1 MELTPELKREMYR
14 MMLLSRR
21 LDERAWV
28 LHRQNKIAFHIS
40 AIGHE
45 AVQVGA
51 GFALQRGEDWVAP
64 YARDL
69 SLLLTL
75 GLKPRDFILM
85 LMGKAGEADSGGRQM
100 PGNWSMPSAN
110 VISTS
115 GVAAAQMLHAVG
127 IAQGMQICHEN
138 HAVLASC
145 GEGAT
150 SMGEWYEAANWAAVH
165 HLPVVFLIQNNGL
178 ALSTRQAQQML
189 RSPAT
194 KASGLGLPG
203 KKVDGIHPFVVF
215 EAVTQALEEARAGKG
230 PCLIE
235 VLAQR
240 IPPHSSDDDDRSYR
254 TRDEVEEARRADPLY
269 LTRTVL
275 LKEGSLTQSQVEEI
289 EEDVKA
295 VVDEAVRD
303 AERSPYPAP
312 EEAAGPVF
320 AMIDQVDSQPEPLP
334 QSANDQYM
342 TMLEAVN
349 LALDEE
355 LGKDEKTV
363 LLGMDIGVKGGV
375 FRVTEGL
382 LEKYGPERVIDAPLS
397 GAALVGVAVGLA
409 LFGLHPVCEIQFADF
424 IFPAFNQ
431 IVNEAARIHYRSG
444 GAWRVPLVI
453 RVPYGGGAGGGLY
466 HSQSV
471 EAFFTHVPGLKV
483 VVPSDPATASG
494 LLKAALHDPN
504 PVIFLEPKRGYRLLK
519 SSVQQNGYTHPI
531 GTARITMPGS
541 DLSVICYGMMHH
553 LVTQAAEALLD
564 EDISVEVIDLCT
576 LQPLDE
582 ETILQSVRKT
592 GKVLIVYEDNLFGG
606 YGAEIAARIAD
617 QAFIALDAPV
627 KRLASPD
634 VPAVPF
640 SSTMQDWF
648 MLNREKIM
656 NAIRSLARF

>member
-14 MMLLSRR
+14 TMLLSRR

-28 LHRQNKIAFHIS
+28 LHRQNKITFHIS

-51 GFALQRGEDWVAP
+51 GFALKRGEDWVAP

-69 SLLLTL
+69 PLLLSL

-85 LMGKAGEADSGGRQM
+85 LMGKAGESDSGGRQM
-100 PGNWSMPSAN
+100 PGNWSMPSAH

-115 GVAAAQMLHAVG
+115 GVAAAQVLHAVG
-127 IAQGMQICHEN
+127 IAQGMQIRHDQG
-138 HAVLASC
+138 AVLASC

-165 HLPVVFLIQNNGL
+165 HLPVVFLVQNNGL

-189 RSPAT
+189 RPPAT

-203 KKVDGIHPFVVF
+203 KKVDGITPFIVYEMV
-215 EAVTQALEEARAGKG
+215 AQALEEARIGKG
-230 PCLIE
+230 PSLIE
-235 VLAQR
+235 VMVQR
-240 IPPHSSDDDDRSYR
+240 IPPHSSDDDDRMYR
-254 TRDEVEEARRADPLY
+254 TRDEVEEARRTDPLY
-269 LTRTVL
+269 VTRTAL
-275 LKEGSLTQSQVEEI
+275 LKEGTLTQLQVEEI

-303 AERSPYPAP
+303 AERAPLPAP

-320 AMIDQVDSQPEPLP
+320 ADLEQSNSQVALP
-334 QSANDQYM
+334 AVLQTEKEM
-342 TMLEAVN
+342 TMLEALN
-349 LALDEE
+349 LALDDA
-355 LGKDEKTV
+355 LGRDERTV

-382 LEKYGPERVIDAPLS
+382 LEKYGPERVMDVPLS
-397 GAALVGVAVGLA
+397 GAALVGVGVGLA
-409 LFGLHPVCEIQFADF
+409 LYGLLPICEIQFADF

-431 IVNEAARIHYRSG
+431 IINEAARIHYRSG
-444 GAWRVPLVI
+444 GAWRVPMIL
-453 RVPYGGGAGGGLY
+453 RVPYGGGGGGGLY
-466 HSQSV
+466 HSQSI
-471 EAFFTHVPGLKV
+471 EAFLTHVPGLKV
-483 VVPSDPATASG
+483 VVPSDPAMACS
-494 LLKAALHDPN
+494 LLQAAVQDPN
-504 PVIFLEPKRGYRLLK
+504 PVVFLEPKRGYRLLK
-519 SSVQQNGYTHPI
+519 SSIKQNGQIHSI
-531 GTARITMPGS
+531 GSARITMPGS
-541 DLSVICYGMMHH
+541 DLSVVCYGMMHH
-553 LVTQAAEALLD
+553 LVMQAAEALLD
-564 EDISVEVIDLCT
+564 EDICAEVIDLCS

-582 ETILQSVRKT
+582 ETILKSVQKT

-606 YGAEIAARIAD
+606 YGAEIAARVAD
-617 QAFIALDAPV
+617 QAFLALDAPV

-640 SSTMQDWF
+640 SPAMQDWF